1 MHLPPP
7 PPPPPQTQIH
17 ACKRYVCHLP
27 TLVNMPSTH
36 TMRDKE
42 RERANEYVRDKF
54 NYTKVKPVF
63 LVFCYDRRKR
73 TEKGNQFAPALSLH
87 SWWKHFRLSSSGCL
101 IALVLALRPGSNG
114 WWRERKKWSSRVL
127 DTVSA
132 SHFSQASNHYLHA
145 DVYKLAEGFLLIY
158 FQTGN
163 RLRARKS
170 SGSTWRAERESG

>member
-1 MHLPPP
+1 MKRYSNSILIYFARVDFKSCLSLLAPIQTDALAPPP

-42 RERANEYVRDKF
+42 RERANEYMTDKF

-114 WWRERKKWSSRVL
+114 
-127 DTVSA
+127 
-132 SHFSQASNHYLHA
+132 
-145 DVYKLAEGFLLIY
+145 
-158 FQTGN
+158 
-163 RLRARKS
+163 
-170 SGSTWRAERESG
+170 